1 MLHYVDVIIEIPTR
15 NVRLFKCGGGK
26 DAININQDGEILG

>member
-1 MLHYVDVIIEIPTR
+1 MLYHADVIIEIPTR
-15 NVRLFKCGGGK
+15 NVRLFKWGGGK